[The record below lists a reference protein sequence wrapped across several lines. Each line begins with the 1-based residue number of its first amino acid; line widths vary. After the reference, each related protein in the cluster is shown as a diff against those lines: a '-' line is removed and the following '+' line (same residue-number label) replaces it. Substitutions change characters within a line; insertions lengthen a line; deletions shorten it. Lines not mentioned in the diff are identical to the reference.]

1 MNATNEN
8 FTKYKNSREE
18 CALRNWKKKKKRK
31 ISFYE
36 TFVYIYIYISV
47 TKKTVPPYGN
57 ARWLEGLVGLRRG
70 KTGRVKVRQGMF
82 PRNYAKLHPP
92 VAL

>member
-36 TFVYIYIYISV
+36 TFVYIYISHE
-47 TKKTVPPYGN
+47 KDPYGN

>member
-18 CALRNWKKKKKRK
+18 CALRNWKKKKK

-36 TFVYIYIYISV
+36 TFVYIYIYISHEKDCTPLWKRKV
-47 TKKTVPPYGN
+47 VRRVGWFK
-57 ARWLEGLVGLRRG
+57 AR
-70 KTGRVKVRQGMF
+70 
-82 PRNYAKLHPP
+82 
-92 VAL
+92 